1 MGLPLRRRATGEVLM
16 ADITPTIT
24 TLSGRSYQFVPDKSG
39 GTLFRINDTA
49 QPWLAMLARGFPTEL
64 TKALASIGFWI
75 RGELKNAVNQ
85 GGPAGQ
91 NWPELSRVQTYR
103 TLDDLKGSN
112 RNPATHPFSTLGRAI
127 GYRQVTQSMYV
138 AIGWLSKSAARY
150 GAKLQAGFETPITPT
165 MRRMFF
171 AAGVGLVKT
180 GSITTP
186 ARPLMSPVFQ
196 QIQDQIPGR
205 IESKIADYLRRLGQ
219 NLRAA

>member
-1 MGLPLRRRATGEVLM
+1 MVKLSFTYASSTRRLIHILSWRFKKHFYSVLNFALP
-16 ADITPTIT
+16 
-24 TLSGRSYQFVPDKSG
+24 
-39 GTLFRINDTA
+39 
-49 QPWLAMLARGFPTEL
+49 
-64 TKALASIGFWI
+64 
-75 RGELKNAVNQ
+75 
-85 GGPAGQ
+85 
-91 NWPELSRVQTYR
+91 
-103 TLDDLKGSN
+103 N
-112 RNPATHPFSTLGRAI
+112 R
-127 GYRQVTQSMYV
+127 
-138 AIGWLSKSAARY
+138 GWLSKSAARY